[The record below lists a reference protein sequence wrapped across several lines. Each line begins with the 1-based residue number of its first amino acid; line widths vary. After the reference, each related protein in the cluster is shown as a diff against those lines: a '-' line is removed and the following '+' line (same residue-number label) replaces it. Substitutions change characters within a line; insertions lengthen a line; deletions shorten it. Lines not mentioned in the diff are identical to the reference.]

1 MSGTGK
7 AYEDLPGSAFDG
19 SAEFWSA
26 IAVTA
31 VRRSM
36 HPVSPSSGR
45 RESGCDSGSVRS
57 WVPRIGGLPREVTVL
72 AAIAFCVALGFGIV
86 IPAIPLFAR
95 TFGVSAFAA
104 SAVISVFAFMRL
116 ISSPPAGWAVNRF
129 GERAIMSSG
138 LAIVGLSS
146 LAAGFA
152 TDYLQLLLLRGVGGT
167 GSAMF
172 TISATALLLRVTP
185 PEYRGRASGA
195 FQAGFLI
202 GGVAGPAVGGLVIG
216 ISIRAPFF
224 VYAGTLLAA
233 FVVAVMLLPRLE
245 HQQPQQVTQDSET
258 IKFLP
263 TLRLPAYQAALGA
276 NFANGFVFFG
286 LRSSLVPL
294 FVVEGLREGPGLAGA
309 GFVVAAGLQA
319 ALLAFGGR
327 TADHR
332 GRKPALLLGLGI
344 GAASLVLLAFA
355 ANAAW
360 FLIAMA
366 VAGISGAFLGPSPTA
381 IVGDV
386 ARGHHGGSVVAG
398 FQMMSDFGSIVGP
411 LVGGLLLDSAG
422 FHLAFAAG
430 VAVSLLAL
438 GLAARMP
445 ETLPA
450 QEGPRAAT

>member
-1 MSGTGK
+1 M
-7 AYEDLPGSAFDG
+7 
-19 SAEFWSA
+19 
-26 IAVTA
+26 
-31 VRRSM
+31 
-36 HPVSPSSGR
+36 
-45 RESGCDSGSVRS
+45 RS
-57 WVPRIGGLPREVTVL
+57 WIPRVGALPREVSVL

-104 SAVISVFAFMRL
+104 SAVISVFAAMRL
-116 ISSPPAGWAVNRF
+116 VSSPAAGWAVNRF
-129 GERAIMSSG
+129 GERTIMSSG

-152 TDYLQLLLLRGVGGT
+152 TDYVHLLVLRGVGGA

-172 TISATALLLRVTP
+172 TISATALLLRVTA
-185 PEYRGRASGA
+185 PEYRGRASGL

-202 GGVAGPAVGGLVIG
+202 GGVMGPAVGGLVIA

-233 FVVAVMLLPRLE
+233 FLVAVALLPRLE
-245 HQQPQQVTQDSET
+245 RDEAPQLEQGTEA
-258 IKFLP
+258 IGFLP

-294 FVVEGLREGPGLAGA
+294 FVVEGLRQGPGLAGV
-309 GFVVAAGLQA
+309 GFVVSAGVQA

-327 TADHR
+327 TADRR
-332 GRKPALLLGLGI
+332 GRRPALVIGLAVGVV
-344 GAASLVLLAFA
+344 SLVVLAVA
-355 ANAAW
+355 PNPAW

-366 VAGISGAFLGPSPTA
+366 VAGMSGAFLGPSPTA

-398 FQMMSDFGSIVGP
+398 FQMMSDVGSIIGP
-411 LVGGLLLDSAG
+411 LVAGLLLDQSGFPVAFSAG
-422 FHLAFAAG
+422 
-430 VAVSLLAL
+430 VVVTLLAL
-438 GLAARMP
+438 GLAVRMP
-445 ETLPA
+445 ETLEAKEQEPA
-450 QEGPRAAT
+450 PQQEPKE

>member
-1 MSGTGK
+1 MKT
-7 AYEDLPGSAFDG
+7 
-19 SAEFWSA
+19 
-26 IAVTA
+26 
-31 VRRSM
+31 
-36 HPVSPSSGR
+36 
-45 RESGCDSGSVRS
+45 

-95 TFGVSAFAA
+95 TFGVTAFAA

-116 ISSPPAGWAVNRF
+116 VSSPAAGWLVNRF
-129 GERAIMSSG
+129 GERTIMSTG

-152 TDYLQLLLLRGVGGT
+152 TDYVQLLVLRGIGGT

-172 TISATALLLRVTP
+172 TISATALLLRVAA

-233 FVVAVMLLPRLE
+233 FLVAVALLPRLE
-245 HQQPQQVTQDSET
+245 HQESPHLADDTERMG
-258 IKFLP
+258 FLP
-263 TLRLPAYQAALGA
+263 TLKLPAYQAALGA

-294 FVVEGLREGPGLAGA
+294 FVVEGLREGPGLAGV

-319 ALLAFGGR
+319 ALLAIGGR

-332 GRKPALLLGLGI
+332 GRKPALVIGLAVGVL
-344 GAASLVLLAFA
+344 SLVVLAA
-355 ANAAW
+355 APNAAW

-366 VAGISGAFLGPSPTA
+366 VAGVSGAFLGPSPTA

-386 ARGHHGGSVVAG
+386 SRGHHGGSVVAG

-411 LVGGLLLDSAG
+411 LVGGLLLDRSS
-422 FHLAFAAG
+422 FSVAFAAG
-430 VAVSLLAL
+430 VAVSALALLLAL
-438 GLAARMP
+438 RMP
-445 ETLPA
+445 ETLRR
-450 QEGPRAAT
+450 EGAGAAA

>member
-1 MSGTGK
+1 MK
-7 AYEDLPGSAFDG
+7 
-19 SAEFWSA
+19 
-26 IAVTA
+26 
-31 VRRSM
+31 
-36 HPVSPSSGR
+36 
-45 RESGCDSGSVRS
+45 S
-57 WVPRIGGLPREVTVL
+57 WVPKIGGLPREVTVL

-95 TFGVSAFAA
+95 TFGVTAFAA

-116 ISSPPAGWAVNRF
+116 VSSPAAGWLVNRF
-129 GERAIMSSG
+129 GERTIMSTG

-152 TDYLQLLLLRGVGGT
+152 TDYTHLLLLRGIGGT

-172 TISATALLLRVTP
+172 TISATALLLRVAP
-185 PEYRGRASGA
+185 PEYRGRASGL

-216 ISIRAPFF
+216 LSIRAPFF

-233 FVVAVMLLPRLE
+233 FVVAITLLPRLE
-245 HQQPQQVTQDSET
+245 HVEQPELAQDTEAV
-258 IKFLP
+258 KFLP

-294 FVVEGLREGPGLAGA
+294 FVVEGLREGPGLAGV

-319 ALLAFGGR
+319 ALLAVGGR
-327 TADHR
+327 TADRR
-332 GRKPALLLGLGI
+332 GRKPALMIGLGV
-344 GAASLVLLAFA
+344 GAVSLAVLVVAP
-355 ANAAW
+355 NAAW
-360 FLIAMA
+360 FLLAMA
-366 VAGISGAFLGPSPTA
+366 VAGVSGAFLGPSPTA

-398 FQMMSDFGSIVGP
+398 FQMMSDVGAIVGP
-411 LVGGLLLDSAG
+411 LVGGLLLDAAG
-422 FHLAFAAG
+422 FHIAFAAG
-430 VAVSLLAL
+430 VTVSLLAL
-438 GLAARMP
+438 ALAVRMP
-445 ETLPA
+445 ETLPR
-450 QEGPRAAT
+450 EESPRAAA

>member
-1 MSGTGK
+1 MARVK
-7 AYEDLPGSAFDG
+7 
-19 SAEFWSA
+19 
-26 IAVTA
+26 
-31 VRRSM
+31 
-36 HPVSPSSGR
+36 
-45 RESGCDSGSVRS
+45 S

-116 ISSPPAGWAVNRF
+116 ISSPAAGWMVNRL
-129 GERAIMSSG
+129 GERNVMSAG
-138 LAIVGLSS
+138 LGIVGLSS

-152 TDYLQLLLLRGVGGT
+152 TDYVQLLVLRGVGGA

-185 PEYRGRASGA
+185 TEFRGRASGA

-202 GGVAGPAVGGLVIG
+202 GGVVGPAVGGLVIG
-216 ISIRAPFF
+216 LSIRAPFF

-233 FVVAVMLLPRLE
+233 FIVAITLLPKLE
-245 HQQPQQVTQDSET
+245 HVET
-258 IKFLP
+258 PETPADAEPIKFLP
-263 TLRLPAYQAALGA
+263 TLKLPAYRAALGA

-294 FVVEGLREGPGLAGA
+294 FVVEGLRQGPGLAGV
-309 GFVVAAGLQA
+309 GFVIAAGLQA
-319 ALLAFGGR
+319 ALLAVGGR

-332 GRKPALLLGLGI
+332 GRKPALTIGLAVGLV
-344 GAASLVLLAFA
+344 SLIVLALAP
-355 ANAAW
+355 NTGW

-366 VAGISGAFLGPSPTA
+366 VAGVSGAFLGPSPTA

-398 FQMMSDFGSIVGP
+398 FQMMSDVGSIIGP
-411 LVGGLLLDSAG
+411 MVAGLLLDAAG
-422 FHLAFAAG
+422 FHIAFSAG
-430 VAVSLLAL
+430 AVVTALAL
-438 GLAARMP
+438 MLAVRMP
-445 ETLPA
+445 ETLPKGA
-450 QEGPRAAT
+450 AGARA

>member
-1 MSGTGK
+1 M
-7 AYEDLPGSAFDG
+7 A
-19 SAEFWSA
+19 A
-26 IAVTA
+26 IVA
-31 VRRSM
+31 RM
-36 HPVSPSSGR
+36 K
-45 RESGCDSGSVRS
+45 S
-57 WVPRIGGLPREVTVL
+57 WVPKVGGLPREVSVL

-116 ISSPPAGWAVNRF
+116 ISSPAAGWAVNRF
-129 GERAIMSSG
+129 GERTIMSTG

-152 TDYLQLLLLRGVGGT
+152 TDYVQLLLLRGIGGT

-172 TISATALLLRVTP
+172 TISATALLLRVTA
-185 PEYRGRASGA
+185 PEYRGRASGL

-202 GGVAGPAVGGLVIG
+202 GGVMGPAVGGLVIG
-216 ISIRAPFF
+216 LSIRAPFF
-224 VYAGTLLAA
+224 VYAGTLFAA
-233 FVVAVMLLPRLE
+233 FLVAVALLPRLE
-245 HQQPQQVTQDSET
+245 NVESPDLAADQER

-263 TLRLPAYQAALGA
+263 TLKLPAYQAALGA

-294 FVVEGLREGPGLAGA
+294 FVVEGLQQGPGLAGA

-332 GRKPALLLGLGI
+332 GRRPALIIGLSVGALSLALLVVAPNSAL
-344 GAASLVLLAFA
+344 
-355 ANAAW
+355 

-366 VAGISGAFLGPSPTA
+366 VAGVSGAFLGPSPTA

-386 ARGHHGGSVVAG
+386 SKGHHGGSVVAG
-398 FQMMSDFGSIVGP
+398 FQMMSDVGSIIGP
-411 LVGGLLLDSAG
+411 LVGGLLLDAAG
-422 FHLAFAAG
+422 FHVAFAAG
-430 VAVSLLAL
+430 FVVSALAL
-438 GLAARMP
+438 VLAVRMP
-445 ETLPA
+445 ETLVRR
-450 QEGPRAAT
+450 EAAA

>member
-1 MSGTGK
+1 VKT
-7 AYEDLPGSAFDG
+7 
-19 SAEFWSA
+19 
-26 IAVTA
+26 
-31 VRRSM
+31 
-36 HPVSPSSGR
+36 
-45 RESGCDSGSVRS
+45 

-116 ISSPPAGWAVNRF
+116 VSSPAAGWLVNRF
-129 GERAIMSSG
+129 GERTIMSTG

-152 TDYLQLLLLRGVGGT
+152 TDYLQLLLLRGIGGT

-172 TISATALLLRVTP
+172 TISATALLLRVAA

-233 FVVAVMLLPRLE
+233 FLVAVALLPRLE
-245 HQQPQQVTQDSET
+245 HQEAPQLAKDTERIS
-258 IKFLP
+258 FLP

-294 FVVEGLREGPGLAGA
+294 FVVEGLREGPGLAGV

-319 ALLAFGGR
+319 ALLAVGGR

-332 GRKPALLLGLGI
+332 GRKPALVIGLGV
-344 GAASLVLLAFA
+344 GVLSLVVLAVA
-355 ANAAW
+355 PNAAW

-366 VAGISGAFLGPSPTA
+366 VAGVSGAFLGPSPTA

-386 ARGHHGGSVVAG
+386 SRGHHGGSVVAG

-411 LVGGLLLDSAG
+411 LVGGLLLDRSG
-422 FHLAFAAG
+422 FHVAFAAG
-430 VAVSLLAL
+430 VAVSALALLLAL
-438 GLAARMP
+438 RMP
-445 ETLPA
+445 ETLRR
-450 QEGPRAAT
+450 EGSGAAA

>member
-1 MSGTGK
+1 MK
-7 AYEDLPGSAFDG
+7 
-19 SAEFWSA
+19 
-26 IAVTA
+26 
-31 VRRSM
+31 
-36 HPVSPSSGR
+36 
-45 RESGCDSGSVRS
+45 S
-57 WVPRIGGLPREVTVL
+57 WVPKVGGLPREVSVL

-104 SAVISVFAFMRL
+104 SAVISVFAAMRL
-116 ISSPPAGWAVNRF
+116 VSSPAAGWAVNRF
-129 GERAIMSSG
+129 GERTIMSSG

-152 TDYLQLLLLRGVGGT
+152 TDYGHLLVLRGVGGI

-172 TISATALLLRVTP
+172 TISATALLLRVTQ
-185 PEYRGRASGA
+185 PEFRGRASGL

-202 GGVAGPAVGGLVIG
+202 GGVMGPAVGGLVIG

-233 FVVAVMLLPRLE
+233 FVVAVVLLPRLE
-245 HQQPQQVTQDSET
+245 HVEAPQLIQDAEA
-258 IKFLP
+258 IRFLP

-309 GFVVAAGLQA
+309 GFVVAAGVQA
-319 ALLAFGGR
+319 GLLAFGGR
-327 TADHR
+327 TADRR
-332 GRKPALLLGLGI
+332 GRRPALIIGLAVGVV
-344 GAASLVLLAFA
+344 SLFLLAVSP
-355 ANAAW
+355 NPAW
-360 FLIAMA
+360 FLVAMA
-366 VAGISGAFLGPSPTA
+366 VAGMSGAFLGPSPTA

-398 FQMMSDFGSIVGP
+398 FQMMSDVGSIIGP
-411 LVGGLLLDSAG
+411 LVAGLLLDQAGFPVAFSAG
-422 FHLAFAAG
+422 AAVTLVALVLAI
-430 VAVSLLAL
+430 
-438 GLAARMP
+438 RMP
-445 ETLPA
+445 ETLGRGEA
-450 QEGPRAAT
+450 TRAAP

>member
-1 MSGTGK
+1 MK
-7 AYEDLPGSAFDG
+7 
-19 SAEFWSA
+19 
-26 IAVTA
+26 
-31 VRRSM
+31 
-36 HPVSPSSGR
+36 
-45 RESGCDSGSVRS
+45 S
-57 WVPRIGGLPREVTVL
+57 WVPKVGGLPREVSVL

-116 ISSPPAGWAVNRF
+116 ISSPAAGWAVNRF
-129 GERAIMSSG
+129 GERTIMSTG

-152 TDYLQLLLLRGVGGT
+152 TDYAQLLLLRGIGGT

-172 TISATALLLRVTP
+172 TISATALLLRVTA
-185 PEYRGRASGA
+185 PEYRGRASGL

-202 GGVAGPAVGGLVIG
+202 GGVMGPAVGGLVIG
-216 ISIRAPFF
+216 LSIRAPFF
-224 VYAGTLLAA
+224 VYAGTLFAA
-233 FVVAVMLLPRLE
+233 FLVAVALLPRLE
-245 HQQPQQVTQDSET
+245 NVESPELAEDQER

-263 TLRLPAYQAALGA
+263 TLKLPAYQAALGA

-294 FVVEGLREGPGLAGA
+294 FVVEGLQQGPGLAGA

-332 GRKPALLLGLGI
+332 GRRPALIIGLSVGALSLALL
-344 GAASLVLLAFA
+344 VVA
-355 ANAAW
+355 ANSAL

-366 VAGISGAFLGPSPTA
+366 VAGVSGAFLGPSPTA

-386 ARGHHGGSVVAG
+386 SKGHHGGSVVAG
-398 FQMMSDFGSIVGP
+398 FQMMSDVGSIIGP
-411 LVGGLLLDSAG
+411 LVGGLLLDAAG
-422 FHLAFAAG
+422 FHVAFAAG
-430 VAVSLLAL
+430 FVVSALAL
-438 GLAARMP
+438 ALAVRMP
-445 ETLPA
+445 ETLVGR
-450 QEGPRAAT
+450 QAAA

>member
-1 MSGTGK
+1 MKT
-7 AYEDLPGSAFDG
+7 
-19 SAEFWSA
+19 
-26 IAVTA
+26 
-31 VRRSM
+31 
-36 HPVSPSSGR
+36 
-45 RESGCDSGSVRS
+45 

-116 ISSPPAGWAVNRF
+116 VSSPAAGWLVNRF
-129 GERAIMSSG
+129 GERTIMSTG

-152 TDYLQLLLLRGVGGT
+152 TDYLQLLLLRGIGGT

-172 TISATALLLRVTP
+172 TISATALLLRVAA

-233 FVVAVMLLPRLE
+233 FLVAVALLPRLE
-245 HQQPQQVTQDSET
+245 HQEAPQLAKDTERIS
-258 IKFLP
+258 FLP

-294 FVVEGLREGPGLAGA
+294 FVVEGLREGPGLAGV

-319 ALLAFGGR
+319 ALLAVGGR

-332 GRKPALLLGLGI
+332 GRKPALVIGLGV
-344 GAASLVLLAFA
+344 GVLSLVVLAVA
-355 ANAAW
+355 PNAAW

-366 VAGISGAFLGPSPTA
+366 VAGVSGAFLGPSPTA

-386 ARGHHGGSVVAG
+386 SRGHHGGSVVAG

-411 LVGGLLLDSAG
+411 LVGGLLLDRSG
-422 FHLAFAAG
+422 FHVAFAAG
-430 VAVSLLAL
+430 VAVSALALLLAL
-438 GLAARMP
+438 RMP
-445 ETLPA
+445 ETLRR
-450 QEGPRAAT
+450 EGSGAAA